1 MPEVAYFYEFSASE
15 YFDGRNE
22 PEMSPREERKTNTR
36 RELIDGTV
44 RTVANIGLENTT
56 TDAICKES
64 GMNVSMIYRLY
75 NTKEELIADAFAA
88 VDDEFVGV
96 ILKGFPVLSYES
108 IDFESRCHVL
118 FSKCW
123 EYIMAHPDELIFYVR
138 YYYSSSF
145 QRYSNDDH
153 IKRFS
158 ALFGKMKTAFPET
171 TDVRMVLHHILDT
184 LLGEARKQ
192 INDPKTDSAVAREKC
207 FRLIFS
213 VVKSY
218 VREDKFK
225 E

>member
-1 MPEVAYFYEFSASE
+1 
-15 YFDGRNE
+15 
-22 PEMSPREERKTNTR
+22 MSLREERSSKAH
-36 RELIDGTV
+36 RELIGGTV
-44 RTVANIGLENTT
+44 RTVAKLGLENTT

-64 GMNVSMIYRLY
+64 GLNVSTIYRFY
-75 NTKEELIADAFAA
+75 NTKEELIADAFSD
-88 VDDEFVGV
+88 VDKEFLGV

-118 FSKCW
+118 FLKCW
-123 EYIMAHPDELIFYVR
+123 EHIMAHPDELIFYVR
-138 YYYSSSF
+138 YYYSFSYLT
-145 QRYSNDDH
+145 YSKEAH

-158 ALFGKMKTAFPET
+158 TLFEKMKTAFPET
-171 TDVRMVLHHILDT
+171 MDVRMVLHHLLDT

-192 INDPKTDSAVAREKC
+192 INDTKTDNAVAGEKC